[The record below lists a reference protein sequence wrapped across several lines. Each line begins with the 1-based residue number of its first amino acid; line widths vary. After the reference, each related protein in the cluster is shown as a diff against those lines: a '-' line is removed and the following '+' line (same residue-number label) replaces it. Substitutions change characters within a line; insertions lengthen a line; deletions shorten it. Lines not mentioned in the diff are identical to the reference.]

1 VIEPKGAEVIAWHTQ
16 DFYAKKPAATIN
28 LFEKGKVIY
37 LGIMGDSAYYHAIA
51 RWISDLAGIRL
62 LMEIPAGVEVTER
75 WQGEKRLTFVLNHH
89 PEAQDIILRSQYFD
103 LLSGKN
109 FTGHISIA
117 PREVLILTKEKA

>member
-1 VIEPKGAEVIAWHTQ
+1 VIAWHTQ
-16 DFYAKKPAATIN
+16 DFYAEKPAATVN
-28 LFEKGKVIY
+28 HFKNGKVIY
-37 LGIMGDSAYYHAIA
+37 LGIMGDSNYYRVIA

-62 LMEIPAGVEVTER
+62 LMETPAGVEVTER